1 MIQDIFK
8 VGVYW
13 VDLDLN
19 TKAVS
24 DYCISYSKKNKSRQ
38 VSNVGGYHSEPLQC
52 ENPVLNDLF
61 LEIEKH
67 TNLYSQSLGFTSKGV
82 FDTVW
87 INING
92 YKDYNAEH
100 QHPHCRLSGVYYA
113 KTPTDC
119 GDITFFAPHF
129 DVLVSN
135 WWNLGCT
142 TQYTFQEYKMPAVE
156 NRLYIFPNWL
166 RHMVDPNLNKKE
178 KRISISFNLD

>member
-1 MIQDIFK
+1 MIEDMFK

-24 DYCISYSKKNKSRQ
+24 DYCISYSKKNKSKQ
-38 VSNVGGYHSEPLQC
+38 VSNVGGYHSDPLKG
-52 ENPVLNDLF
+52 EHGTLNELF
-61 LEIEKH
+61 EDIIHHSNE
-67 TNLYSQSLGFTSKGV
+67 YSHLLGFNPDRSINEL
-82 FDTVW
+82 W

-92 YKDYNAEH
+92 YRDYNREH
-100 QHPHCRLSGVYYA
+100 LHPLCQLSGVYYA

-135 WWNLGCT
+135 WFNKGCT

-166 RHMVDPNLNKKE
+166 RHMAEPNLNKKE